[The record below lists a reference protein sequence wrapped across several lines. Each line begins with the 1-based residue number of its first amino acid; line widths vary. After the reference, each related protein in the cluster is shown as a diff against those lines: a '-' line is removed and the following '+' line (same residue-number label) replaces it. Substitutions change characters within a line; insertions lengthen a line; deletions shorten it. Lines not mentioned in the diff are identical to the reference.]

1 MKVMT
6 KLIGIAILTTAISAP
21 AFAQMYETPYG
32 RTVATAP
39 ARVHARTIAR
49 HYDQQSYAMYP
60 RRAVG
65 IYGGYSNYDLLFFSV
80 VVPRPTPD
88 MSASARGLKRSVWL
102 CEGIWLR
109 TYRCAGRLLFA
120 DG

>member
-1 MKVMT
+1 MKIMT

-49 HYDQQSYAMYP
+49 HYDQQSYAMSP
-60 RRAVG
+60 RRPVG
-65 IYGGYSNYDLLFFSV
+65 IYGGYSNYDTGGGSPGYNEMLL
-80 VVPRPTPD
+80 T
-88 MSASARGLKRSVWL
+88 W
-102 CEGIWLR
+102 
-109 TYRCAGRLLFA
+109 
-120 DG
+120 